1 MLGGFLTTGGLIAGI
16 LSIIVGITILIKPKI
31 IAYIIG
37 IYLIII
43 GLITVIAVL

>member
-1 MLGGFLTTGGLIAGI
+1 MELWLPSGGLLVAII
-16 LSIIVGITILIKPKI
+16 NIIVGIIIMIWPHV

-43 GLITVIAVL
+43 GVLGLIAVL